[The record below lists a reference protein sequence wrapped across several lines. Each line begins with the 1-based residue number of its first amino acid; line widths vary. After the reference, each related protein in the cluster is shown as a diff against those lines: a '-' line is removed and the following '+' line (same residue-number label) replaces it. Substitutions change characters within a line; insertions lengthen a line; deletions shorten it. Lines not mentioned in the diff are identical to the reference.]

1 MANENNVIEKSDWVS
16 NFTLIGEAKVND
28 YTFKIDERSQ
38 KSSWVYNSMNIGIDC
53 GEKFGAVFCELMGG
67 YSEDRE
73 NVIYAHGKDEDGR
86 DDFSQRIT
94 VDWEDRLNEDVLES
108 IGDLCFITVGLEKT
122 DKGKTY
128 YKNFLSAYDAIAYA
142 QEHIEDGMVVNVR
155 GRLQYSIYNDNV
167 QVRKTIQSIVLS
179 NVDDSSKYVARFTQ
193 SVLLDKDSASLK
205 DVDKDKGVMYVDARV
220 LDYVKEINGV
230 EIKGQYPY
238 PYTFEFP
245 MDLTKPDLCKKI
257 YEKLFKVKKNVRQVT
272 FDGEFVEGGA
282 VVQATWDDVPDDI
295 KDLVEIGVY
304 SKEEALEKCTANGS
318 RERRMLLKKPYIKLT
333 SNDKIPVIQ
342 VFDDKYTEDELVIDI
357 GSAEEDEEELPFDE
371 DKSSGESSDD
381 GDNALSWL
389 DEL

>member
-1 MANENNVIEKSDWVS
+1 MANEKNVITKSDWVS

-28 YTFKIDERSQ
+28 YTFKIDEHSN
-38 KSSWVYNSMNIGIDC
+38 KSSWIYNSMNLGIDC
-53 GEKFGAVFCELMGG
+53 GEKFGCVYAELMGG

-73 NVIYAHGKDEDGR
+73 NIIYVHGKDENGN
-86 DDFSQRIT
+86 DDFGQTFT
-94 VDWEDRLNEDVLES
+94 VDFEDRLNDEVLES
-108 IGDLCFITVGLEKT
+108 VGDLCFITVGLEKT

-142 QEHIEDGMVVNVR
+142 QEHLEDGMVVNVR

-205 DVDKDKGVMYVDARV
+205 DVDKDKGVMYVNARV
-220 LDYVKEINGV
+220 LDYLKELNGV
-230 EIKGQYPY
+230 EIRGQYPY
-238 PYTFEFP
+238 NVTFEFP
-245 MDLTKPDLCKKI
+245 MDLTKPDTCKKI

-272 FDGEFVEGGA
+272 FEGEFVEGGA
-282 VVQATWDDVPDDI
+282 VVQTSWEDVPDDI

-304 SKEEALEKCTANGS
+304 SKEEALQKCSANGS
-318 RERRMLLKKPYIKLT
+318 RERRMLLKKPHIKLVGD
-333 SNDKIPVIQ
+333 DKTPVIQ
-342 VFDDKYTEDELVIDI
+342 VFDDKYTEDELIIDT
-357 GSAEEDEEELPFDE
+357 GAVEDDEEELPFDE
-371 DKSSGESSDD
+371 DKSSNESSG
-381 GDNALSWL
+381 GDSDMSWL

>member
-1 MANENNVIEKSDWVS
+1 MANESNVIEKSDWVS

-53 GEKFGAVFCELMGG
+53 GEKFGTVFCELMGG

-108 IGDLCFITVGLEKT
+108 VGDLCFITVGLEKT

-179 NVDDSSKYVARFTQ
+179 NVDDPSKYVARFTQ

-205 DVDKDKGVMYVDARV
+205 NVDKDKGVMYVDARV

-238 PYTFEFP
+238 PYAFEFP

-318 RERRMLLKKPYIKLT
+318 RERRMLLKKPYIKLIGE
-333 SNDKIPVIQ
+333 DKTPVIQ
-342 VFDDKYTEDELVIDI
+342 VFDDKYTEDELIIDT

-371 DKSSGESSDD
+371 DKSSNESSDD
-381 GDNALSWL
+381 DSMSWL

>member
-205 DVDKDKGVMYVDARV
+205 NVDKDKGVMYVDARV

-357 GSAEEDEEELPFDE
+357 GDAEEDEEELPFDE

>member
-1 MANENNVIEKSDWVS
+1 MANNTIKKTDWVS
-16 NFTLIGEAKVND
+16 NFNIVGEAIVND
-28 YTFKIDERSQ
+28 YTFTIDKHSE
-38 KSSWVYNSMNIGIDC
+38 KSSWIYNSMGLLIDC
-53 GEKFGAVFCELMGG
+53 GEKSGNVRVDLMGG
-67 YSEDRE
+67 YSGDRE
-73 NVIYAHGKDEDGR
+73 NVIYAHGKDENGR
-86 DDFSQRIT
+86 DDFSQQIT
-94 VDWEDRLNEDVLES
+94 VDFDDRFNEEVLES
-108 IGDLCFITVGLEKT
+108 VGDLCFYEVGLEKT
-122 DKGKTY
+122 DKGNTY
-128 YKNFLSAYDAIAYA
+128 YKKFLSAYDAIAYI
-142 QEHIEDGMVVNVR
+142 QEHLESGTVVRAR
-155 GRLQYSIYNDNV
+155 GQLKYSMYNDNV
-167 QVRKTIQSIVLS
+167 QVQKNVTSIVLS

-205 DVDKDKGVMYVDARV
+205 NVDKDKGVMYVDARV

-333 SNDKIPVIQ
+333 SDDKIPVIQ
-342 VFDDKYTEDELVIDI
+342 VFDDKYTEDDLVIDT

-371 DKSSGESSDD
+371 DKSSGD
-381 GDNALSWL
+381 GDEMSWL